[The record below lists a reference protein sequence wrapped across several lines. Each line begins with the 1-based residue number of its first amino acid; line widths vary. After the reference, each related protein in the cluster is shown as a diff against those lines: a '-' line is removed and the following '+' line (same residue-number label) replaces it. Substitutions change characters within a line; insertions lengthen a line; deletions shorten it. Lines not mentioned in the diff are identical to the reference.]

1 MKELMDILNKI
12 KPGAVFEGRDD
23 IFDSGLLSSM
33 DIVMLAS
40 EISDEFDVDIKVT
53 DIIPENFNSL
63 NGMMK
68 MIYRRFFR
76 ITYKETNRHELSNH
90 NIPCLHHVHGNR
102 IFYRA
107 EKITVDSAFSSICR
121 LFYTGVRLQDHIPA
135 GCMRHNIH
143 RSFNASAF

>member
-1 MKELMDILNKI
+1 MKELMDILNNI

-68 MIYRRFFR
+68 MI
-76 ITYKETNRHELSNH
+76 E
-90 NIPCLHHVHGNR
+90 
-102 IFYRA
+102 
-107 EKITVDSAFSSICR
+107 
-121 LFYTGVRLQDHIPA
+121 RLQNEDI
-135 GCMRHNIH
+135 
-143 RSFNASAF
+143 

>member
-12 KPGAVFEGRDD
+12 KPGAVVEGRDD

-68 MIYRRFFR
+68 MI
-76 ITYKETNRHELSNH
+76 E
-90 NIPCLHHVHGNR
+90 
-102 IFYRA
+102 
-107 EKITVDSAFSSICR
+107 
-121 LFYTGVRLQDHIPA
+121 RLQDEDI
-135 GCMRHNIH
+135 
-143 RSFNASAF
+143 

>member
-68 MIYRRFFR
+68 MI
-76 ITYKETNRHELSNH
+76 ES
-90 NIPCLHHVHGNR
+90 
-102 IFYRA
+102 
-107 EKITVDSAFSSICR
+107 
-121 LFYTGVRLQDHIPA
+121 LQDEDI
-135 GCMRHNIH
+135 
-143 RSFNASAF
+143 